1 MSKRKHAQ
9 RLALYRL
16 GLDDTQIAEILAIT
30 PQAVWSWRQRH
41 NLPGVHESVPMEHVL
56 TPSECRIMQHSLN
69 SVVMAWDRGE
79 KDIFLVLKTIRQNG
93 LAKGA

>member
-9 RLALYRL
+9 KSELYRL
-16 GLDDTQIAEILAIT
+16 GLDDTQIAEILNIT

-41 NLPGVHESVPMEHVL
+41 NLPSVHEPVPMEHVL
-56 TPSECRIMQHSLN
+56 DPDECRIMQHSLN

-79 KDIFLVLKTIRQNG
+79 KDIFLVLKTIRQHG